1 MDTGIGGRGTTRV
14 DAISA
19 AENAEQFYAKRDRFL
34 HLTDTEYEEMRSFP
48 RFSTRATFLRNKL
61 KDALDDG
68 SALCGTLKKG
78 LEIVEQA
85 LRFVESD
92 ARATVDENYR
102 AFIGDHA
109 DVIRFLRKV
118 DGADSQISLL
128 EAAARFS
135 ATTDEET
142 GSLERTERI
151 SNKLTTYLT
160 EIAKIETRASGS
172 QEPLTNKGTIEL
184 LISLKREDL
193 EMMLAAYES
202 KNPPDPRYNH
212 LPLIIAAR
220 HLLKTELG
228 YVSDSVTW
236 ELRKPSPE
244 K

>member
-1 MDTGIGGRGTTRV
+1 MDTGIEGRGA
-14 DAISA
+14 DAIPA

-172 QEPLTNKGTIEL
+172 KEPLTNKGTIEL
-184 LISLKREDL
+184 LISLKRKDL
-193 EMMLAAYES
+193 EDMLVAYEG
-202 KNPPDPRYNH
+202 KNAPNPRYNH

-228 YVSDSVTW
+228 YVSDPETW
-236 ELRKPSPE
+236 ELRKAPE
-244 K
+244 EK